1 MGQGRHLSTGLR
13 VEILY
18 RDRAGGPVN
27 NTVMN
32 NIVKYTPP
40 DEDEV
45 FVSIADTARSARR
58 RLWIV
63 ILVPLL
69 TVSAA
74 VGVSLLQ
81 QPVYDATARV
91 VVSPREGASQQDN
104 LSNTISGL
112 QALAIE
118 MESAGLNRSMVE
130 DIVKTQG
137 EPGVVSEEDI
147 NENLTIAQLED
158 TRFLTL
164 TYSDIDGNRAQEVV
178 NNAAE
183 IFAREAPEASGV
195 AAYAAVQVSA
205 YAGAPPAPE
214 EPDLLRNGF
223 GALVIGLMLGIGLAF
238 LLEYIYLRGLHSPEK
253 VEQVSGVPTFGTIPD
268 FKAARYYK
276 AARSKE
282 MRRGM

>member
-1 MGQGRHLSTGLR
+1 
-13 VEILY
+13 
-18 RDRAGGPVN
+18 VN

-32 NIVKYTPP
+32 DIVKYTPP
-40 DEDEV
+40 DEDGA

-81 QPVYDATARV
+81 QPVYDASAEV
-91 VVSPREGASQQDN
+91 VVSPKGAASQQDN

-112 QALAIE
+112 QVLAIE
-118 MESAGLNRSMVE
+118 MEAAGLNRSMVE
-130 DIVKTQG
+130 EIVNAQG
-137 EPGVVSEEDI
+137 EPGAVSEADL
-147 NENLTIAQLED
+147 NDNLTIAQLED

-164 TYSDIDGNRAQEVV
+164 TYKDTDPAQAQEVV

-183 IFAREAPEASGV
+183 IFAKEAPEASGV
-195 AAYAAVQVSA
+195 ANYAAVQVSA
-205 YAGAPPAPE
+205 YAGVPPAPE
-214 EPDLLRNGF
+214 DPDLLRNGF

-238 LLEYIYLRGLHSPEK
+238 LLEYLYLRGLHSPEK
-253 VEQVSGVPTFGTIPD
+253 VEQLSGVPTFGTIPN
-268 FKAARYYK
+268 FEASRTKK
-276 AARSKE
+276 
-282 MRRGM
+282 MRRGI

>member
-1 MGQGRHLSTGLR
+1 
-13 VEILY
+13 
-18 RDRAGGPVN
+18 VN

-40 DEDEV
+40 EEDGA

-74 VGVSLLQ
+74 IGASLLQ
-81 QPVYDATARV
+81 QPVYDATAKV
-91 VVSPREGASQQDN
+91 VVSPRGQQDN

-112 QALAIE
+112 QVLAIE
-118 MESAGLNRSMVE
+118 MEAAGLNRSMVE
-130 DIVKTQG
+130 DIVNAQG
-137 EPGVVSEEDI
+137 ESSAVSEADL
-147 NENLTIAQLED
+147 NDNLTIAQLED

-164 TYSDIDGNRAQEVV
+164 TYSDTERNRAQEVV

-183 IFAREAPEASGV
+183 IFAKEAPEASGV
-195 AAYAAVQVSA
+195 ADYAAVQMSA
-205 YAGAPPAPE
+205 YAGVPPVPE
-214 EPDLLRNGF
+214 DPDLLRNGF
-223 GALVIGLMLGIGLAF
+223 GALVIGLLLGIGLAF

-268 FKAARYYK
+268 FSAARAK
-276 AARSKE
+276 K
-282 MRRGM
+282 MRRAT

>member
-1 MGQGRHLSTGLR
+1 
-13 VEILY
+13 
-18 RDRAGGPVN
+18 VN
-27 NTVMN
+27 NTFTN
-32 NIVKYTPP
+32 YPVKYTPP
-40 DEDEV
+40 ADDGA

-63 ILVPLL
+63 ILIPLL
-69 TVSAA
+69 TVSSA

-81 QPVYDATARV
+81 TPVYEASARV
-91 VVSPREGASQQDN
+91 VVGPREGASQQDN

-112 QALAIE
+112 QALTVE

-164 TYSDIDGNRAQEVV
+164 TYKDPDKRIAQEVV

-205 YAGAPPAPE
+205 LAGVPPAPE
-214 EPDLLRNGF
+214 EPDLLRNGL
-223 GALVIGLMLGIGLAF
+223 GALVIGLMLGVGLAF
-238 LLEYIYLRGLHSPEK
+238 LLEYLYLSGLRSPEK

-268 FKAARYYK
+268 FDAARASK
-276 AARSKE
+276 RKRGPAA
-282 MRRGM
+282 

>member
-1 MGQGRHLSTGLR
+1 
-13 VEILY
+13 
-18 RDRAGGPVN
+18 VN

-32 NIVKYTPP
+32 NTVEYMPP
-40 DEDEV
+40 AEEEV

-69 TVSAA
+69 TVGAA

-81 QPVYDATARV
+81 QPVYDASAEV
-91 VVSPREGASQQDN
+91 VLSPRGSQQDN

-118 MESAGLNRSMVE
+118 MEAAGLNRSMVE
-130 DIVKTQG
+130 EIVDTQG
-137 EPGVVSEEDI
+137 EPSALSEADL
-147 NENLTIAQLED
+147 NDNLTIAQLED

-164 TYSDIDGNRAQEVV
+164 TYKDTAPGQAQEVV
-178 NNAAE
+178 NDAAK
-183 IFAREAPEASGV
+183 IFANKAPQASGV
-195 AAYAAVQVSA
+195 EADAAMQVSA
-205 YAGAPPAPE
+205 LAGVPTTPE
-214 EPDLLRNGF
+214 EPDLLRNAF

-238 LLEYIYLRGLHSPEK
+238 LLEYSYLRGLYSPEK
-253 VEQVSGVPTFGTIPD
+253 VECLSGVPTFGTIPD
-268 FKAARYYK
+268 FE
-276 AARSKE
+276 AARSKQ